1 MKTAENDK
9 AFLKRIKTE
18 LDAELAQLDART
30 LARLR
35 TARRQAVHGAAPAH
49 TPFHGRRLA
58 LAALGTAALAAGV
71 IGLWPETQPPAV
83 MTSSL
88 EDNEILQARDN
99 LDLYQNLE
107 FYRWLAGAERRG

>member
-1 MKTAENDK
+1 
-9 AFLKRIKTE
+9 
-18 LDAELAQLDART
+18 
-30 LARLR
+30 
-35 TARRQAVHGAAPAH
+35 
-49 TPFHGRRLA
+49 
-58 LAALGTAALAAGV
+58 
-71 IGLWPETQPPAV
+71 